1 MTIIVDLKWISAIV
15 KHMWK
20 TYTAA
25 AAFIKRFWDAR
36 ANDFIFDFE
45 NISCTAEKLDITKR
59 NIFHVAAMFFDPLGL
74 ISPITLQPRIIFKEL
89 CGKKLEWDEVIN
101 DRNNTN
107 KWTKFLHDLGQFR
120 LINAPRHVL
129 CCEVR
134 DVELH
139 GFSDSSGKACGV
151 CVFVRVSC
159 EHGGSVRLW
168 TSKCR
173 LAPVKELSIP
183 RLELMAC
190 LLLSRLMVS
199 VKLAVEKE
207 VSVKNIFC
215 WTDSQIALWWIR
227 QRRKEWKIWVQ
238 NRVEA
243 LRQNVNVENWG
254 FVPTS
259 LNPADICTRE
269 CSIGK
274 LESCL
279 LWWNRPEFLLGGKE
293 MWPSQEFL
301 FPRNVDLEEK
311 RSREVVS
318 NVNVNFS

>member
-89 CGKKLEWDEVIN
+89 CRKKLEWDKVIN

-107 KWTKFLHDLGQFR
+107 KWTKFLHDLGQFC

-134 DVELH
+134 DVELY
-139 GFSDSSGKACGV
+139 GFSGSSGKTFGG
-151 CVFVRVSC
+151 CVFVRISC

-173 LAPVKELSIP
+173 LVPVKELSIP
-183 RLELMAC
+183 WLQLMAC

-199 VKLAVEKE
+199 VKFAVEKE
-207 VSVKNIFC
+207 VSVKENFF

-227 QRRKEWKIWVQ
+227 PRRKGIQE
-238 NRVEA
+238 
-243 LRQNVNVENWG
+243 NVYVENWG
-254 FVPTS
+254 FVPKS

-318 NVNVNFS
+318 SVNVNFS